1 LKPNLQTLTT
11 QIKIINA
18 GLGYTQVPSITIA
31 SPASVSVGDYLFN
44 EVVVGS
50 ISSTTARVRSWNS
63 ITNSLEVS
71 NVTGEFLVSETIVGS
86 ASSASRKLRVIN
98 TNPANDGFADNEN
111 IENEADSI
119 IDFSEI
125 NPFGMP

>member
-1 LKPNLQTLTT
+1 M
-11 QIKIINA
+11 
-18 GLGYTQVPSITIA
+18 
-31 SPASVSVGDYLFN
+31 
-44 EVVVGS
+44 
-50 ISSTTARVRSWNS
+50 
-63 ITNSLEVS
+63 
-71 NVTGEFLVSETIVGS
+71 GS